1 MPLVCLFG
9 AALWNSCTLLEI
21 YGHSVPMYIDPFEFS
36 RPSSVGCCAVF
47 ICCLIKTPM
56 FGEKN
61 IHYFC
66 IMFPR
71 YDDHLQHTFQYVSL
85 YIIIAYLI
93 AYHISNWLNASMPD
107 FFCSC
112 YNVNYT
118 KLWCNTKLEHS
129 NLNWYFTFFFQLS
142 LGRKDPGYIRMNV
155 HDPQNMKDDVCFIP
169 FRLIMLIFITIHGS
183 LACRKIVF

>member
-93 AYHISNWLNASMPD
+93 AYHISNWLHASMPD
-107 FFCSC
+107 FF
-112 YNVNYT
+112 VHVTMWITQNYDVT
-118 KLWCNTKLEHS
+118 P
-129 NLNWYFTFFFQLS
+129 NLNIAISIDISLS
-142 LGRKDPGYIRMNV
+142 SFDYLLAGRIRVTLEWM
-155 HDPQNMKDDVCFIP
+155 C
-169 FRLIMLIFITIHGS
+169 TIHKIWKMMYVSS
-183 LACRKIVF
+183 LLDYSCLYLLLFMVLWHVER